1 MIHIVYSTQ
10 HWIVPKIV
18 IGILIVFLAA
28 IIITEGMAR
37 VKVGEPFFKK
47 PGKFF
52 KDNCDYVKLF
62 GTLILFIGY
71 IACLNVIG
79 FTITSII
86 FVFLFNVLYAGTGTK
101 IPAHQYSDCGD
112 QFCSNRSDV
121 WCHLQYY
128 PPKRNL
134 HYTVPKLGLYNILR
148 KGEHDYDFNC
158 SCTYR
163 TAWRGSRYHIRCN
176 PLE

>member
-37 VKVGEPFFKK
+37 VKEGKPFFQK

-52 KDNCDYVKLF
+52 NDNCDYVKLF
-62 GTLILFIGY
+62 GTLILCIGY
-71 IACLNVIG
+71 IACLDVIG

-86 FVFLFNVLYAGTGTK
+86 FVFLFNVLYAGT
-101 IPAHQYSDCGD
+101 A
-112 QFCSNRSDV
+112 
-121 WCHLQYY
+121 
-128 PPKRNL
+128 PKSLVISILIAVISSVVIAVMFGVIFNITL
-134 HYTVPKLGLYNILR
+134 PSGICTMPFPNWGFTLY
-148 KGEHDYDFNC
+148 
-158 SCTYR
+158 
-163 TAWRGSRYHIRCN
+163 
-176 PLE
+176 

>member
-37 VKVGEPFFKK
+37 VKAGEPFFKK
-47 PGKFF
+47 PGRFF
-52 KDNCDYVKLF
+52 NDNCDYVKLF

-86 FVFLFNVLYAGTGTK
+86 FVFLFNVLYAGT
-101 IPAHQYSDCGD
+101 A
-112 QFCSNRSDV
+112 
-121 WCHLQYY
+121 
-128 PPKRNL
+128 PKSLLISILIAVISSVVIAVMFGVIFNITL
-134 HYTVPKLGLYNILR
+134 PSGICTMPFPNWGFTLY
-148 KGEHDYDFNC
+148 
-158 SCTYR
+158 
-163 TAWRGSRYHIRCN
+163 
-176 PLE
+176 

>member
-37 VKVGEPFFKK
+37 VKAGEPFF
-47 PGKFF
+47 
-52 KDNCDYVKLF
+52 NCDYVKLF

-86 FVFLFNVLYAGTGTK
+86 FVFLFNVLYAGTAPKSLLISILIAVISSVVIAVMFGVIFNITLPSGICT
-101 IPAHQYSDCGD
+101 IPFPNWGFTIY
-112 QFCSNRSDV
+112 
-121 WCHLQYY
+121 
-128 PPKRNL
+128 
-134 HYTVPKLGLYNILR
+134 
-148 KGEHDYDFNC
+148 
-158 SCTYR
+158 
-163 TAWRGSRYHIRCN
+163 
-176 PLE
+176 